1 MQEIERTHFIE
12 FEERGKSLKQRKIK
26 LIRGKKN
33 DDLICSDTSPE
44 VGSWCR
50 QLYRCLIFQQCS
62 EAQQEEQRKEVL
74 SCFLNFSGKLQN
86 ALISF

>member
-44 VGSWCR
+44 VGSI
-50 QLYRCLIFQQCS
+50 QGQS
-62 EAQQEEQRKEVL
+62 AP
-74 SCFLNFSGKLQN
+74 LNVEMQG
-86 ALISF
+86 AL